1 MEDAACLLY
10 LSALCDGPKNVKDAI
25 RIQSTYMSAETIRS
39 GSQQTKPEDDFSGS
53 DMWSQYVSLPP
64 A

>member
-10 LSALCDGPKNVKDAI
+10 LSALCDGPKNVKVAN
-25 RIQSTYMSAETIRS
+25 TKPKYMSAETIRS
-39 GSQQTKPEDDFSGS
+39 GWQQTKPENDFSGS
-53 DMWSQYVSLPP
+53 DMWSQYVSYLPP